1 VRRVTSILVL
11 LAAVLLGSVHQAE
24 AAEFCSQPV
33 SESTDPSLRDCIHV
47 ARSSIGLEDCAKCL
61 CDVDGSGDILLT
73 DALVCLR
80 HVVGNDVVL
89 ACPDC
94 SASTTTS
101 TTIPGCAS
109 CNDVLTGVR
118 DYDDLCPLAKFI
130 YDDMRDC
137 PLESCR
143 CACGCP
149 PGYACA
155 AVCLP
160 GCCGGSYGTAE
171 CTQCLVGCLETVRN
185 CREN

>member
-89 ACPDC
+89 ACPEC
-94 SASTTTS
+94 ASSTTTS

-109 CNDVLTGVR
+109 CNDVLTETR
-118 DYDDLCPLAKFI
+118 DYEDLCPLAKHL
-130 YDDMRDC
+130 YDDMKNC
-137 PLESCR
+137 PLAQCVCE
-143 CACGCP
+143 CGWWRVP
-149 PGYACA
+149 P
-155 AVCLP
+155 LP
-160 GCCGGSYGTAE
+160 GHDPCDAPPLTSDCLRCFRVQCGPMVA
-171 CTQCLVGCLETVRN
+171 N
-185 CREN
+185 CSEQ